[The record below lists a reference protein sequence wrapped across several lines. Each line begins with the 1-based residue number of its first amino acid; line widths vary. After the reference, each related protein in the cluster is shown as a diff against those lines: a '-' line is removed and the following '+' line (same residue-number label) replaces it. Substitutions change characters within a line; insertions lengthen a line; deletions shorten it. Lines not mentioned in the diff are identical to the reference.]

1 MNPEDFV
8 RALVALFVIIDPL
21 GNLVVFHVL
30 TERFTRRERAQ
41 TIAVAM
47 VASAV
52 MLVAFSAGGTG
63 ALALLGIS
71 DASFRVA
78 AGLLLLPTVYNL
90 VVQGELPHTHDG
102 AVLDPLQMGLVPLA
116 VPLLA
121 GPGALAAV
129 VTYSTSLGR
138 VTTIAA
144 TLCVLLL
151 CTAGFAMS
159 SWLFSLA
166 GGAAMRLAARLIG
179 LVVFAIATE
188 FVLSG
193 AVAALHVAG

>member
-8 RALVALFVIIDPL
+8 RVLVAMFVIIDPL
-21 GNLVVFHVL
+21 GNLVVFHLL

-41 TIAVAM
+41 TIAVAII
-47 VASAV
+47 AAAV

-90 VVQGELPHTHDG
+90 VVQGELPHTHDS

-129 VTYSTSLGR
+129 VAYSASLGR
-138 VTTIAA
+138 VTTITA

-151 CTAGFAMS
+151 CAAGFAMA

-166 GGAAMRLAARLIG
+166 NGAAMRLLARLIG

-193 AVAALHVAG
+193 LAATLHVAG